1 MTRYSDFPPLWHRL
15 CQAAGLADGASIDVV
30 HQRVSVVGRGTLQR
44 IRSGV
49 PGTSLK
55 SLQAIA
61 DHLHID
67 LAQLVDGA
75 PSSTRVH
82 EPAQT
87 YSTDLGGL
95 VSHLADILD
104 GLSTERA
111 TAAATALQA
120 LAMAADS
127 ARARAAVVAAL
138 QPSESNGKRV
148 HSAA

>member
-15 CQAAGLADGASIDVV
+15 CQAAGLPDATSLDGL
-30 HQRVSVVGRGTLQR
+30 HQRIPVVGRGTLQR

-61 DHLHID
+61 DHLHVD

-75 PSSTRVH
+75 ASPARAY

-95 VSHLADILD
+95 VSHLADVLD

-111 TAAATALQA
+111 TVAATALQA
-120 LAMAADS
+120 LAMAPDS

-138 QPSESNGKRV
+138 QPSQSNGKRL
-148 HSAA
+148 STAA